1 MKGVRKTMFVLGN
14 FIAAVARIL
23 DIALSLY
30 MWIIVIRAVLSWVN
44 PDPYNPIVRLLYQ
57 VTEPLMAFVRRRIP
71 LHGMGID
78 FSPMI
83 ILLAIVF
90 LQSFLVPT
98 LTEFSYS
105 FR

>member
-1 MKGVRKTMFVLGN
+1 MFVLGN
-14 FIAAVARIL
+14 FIIAVAKII
-23 DIALSLY
+23 DIALTAY

-44 PDPYNPIVRLLYQ
+44 PDPYNPLVRFITQ
-57 VTEPLMAFVRRRIP
+57 ITEPVMAPIRRWIP
-71 LHGMGID
+71 LRGMGID

-90 LQSFLVPT
+90 LQSFLVPS
-98 LTEFSYS
+98 LMQLAYS